1 MESQLIKGISIV
13 LQKLLRYFNET
24 IISTSFAP
32 LFPVCPVIFCVNLN
46 EVLLLLSAGKSII
59 LPLLSRAGSSL

>member
-32 LFPVCPVIFCVNLN
+32 LFPVCPEILCVNLN
-46 EVLLLLSAGKSII
+46 EVLLLSAGKSII